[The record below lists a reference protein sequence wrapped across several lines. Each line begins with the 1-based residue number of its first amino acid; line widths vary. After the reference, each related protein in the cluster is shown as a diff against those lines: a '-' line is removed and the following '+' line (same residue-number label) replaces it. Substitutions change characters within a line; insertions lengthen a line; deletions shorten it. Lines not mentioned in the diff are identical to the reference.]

1 MINMLYD
8 IEGYDGD
15 YKVDKLGNVWSFKMK
30 QPKILATWT
39 GTTSPYKQVQ
49 LSKNNEV
56 KKYLVHR
63 LVAETLI
70 PNPNNLPQV
79 NHIDGN
85 CLNNS
90 VDNLEWVSPSENMHK
105 AYMTSNLGPVR
116 NYRSVEL
123 FLKGQSLGVFKSTK
137 AACREAAKLGASFSG
152 LEKYK
157 TTGDFEIKNV

>member
-1 MINMLYD
+1 MISILYD
-8 IEGYDGD
+8 IEGYNGD
-15 YKVDKLGNVWSFKMK
+15 YKVDKFGNVWSFKMK
-30 QPKILATWT
+30 QPKILSAWT

-49 LSKNNEV
+49 LSKNNET

-85 CLNNS
+85 CLNNC
-90 VDNLEWVSPSENMHK
+90 VDNLEWVTPRENINK
-105 AYMTSNLGPVR
+105 SYMTSNLGPVR
-116 NYRSVEL
+116 NYQSVEL
-123 FLKGQSLGVFKSTK
+123 FLKEQSLGVFKSTK
-137 AACREAAKLGASFSG
+137 EACREASKLGASFSS

-157 TTGDFEIKNV
+157 VTGDFEIKNV